1 MIKDSFV
8 RYKLP
13 TKKPFMF
20 NKTLSILVLFNILSL
35 TNGSALTSHT
45 TKAVE
50 ATNEQ
55 DEQTIPKVWQPTT
68 QISPY
73 DHIFRS
79 VSERE
84 GNDWR
89 LLCAM
94 AYHESRFRTD
104 VVSHCGARG
113 IMQIMPRVATQFDI
127 TKEELNDVEP
137 SIYVANKLI
146 VLIDDMLSMPAS
158 TPTQDRIAMTLAAY
172 NCGVGRVADAR
183 RLAKSFGENPNSWG
197 SVSVYLTKMNDPK
210 YYQMEAVKYGKFTGA
225 RETNAYVNN
234 VVGHYH
240 KYCLLAMR

>member
-1 MIKDSFV
+1 
-8 RYKLP
+8 
-13 TKKPFMF
+13 MF
-20 NKTLSILVLFNILSL
+20 NKTVLIFVIFNLLSL
-35 TNGSALTSHT
+35 TNGSSLTTHFNNVVGEKST
-45 TKAVE
+45 L
-50 ATNEQ
+50 N
-55 DEQTIPKVWQPTT
+55 EQTITEVWQPTT
-68 QISPY
+68 QLSPY

-127 TKEELNDVEP
+127 TKEELNNVEP

-146 VLIDDMLSMPAS
+146 ILIDDMLCMPIS
-158 TPTQDRIAMTLAAY
+158 TPEHDRIAMTLAAY
-172 NCGVGRVADAR
+172 NCGVGRIADAR
-183 RLAKSFGENPNSWG
+183 RLAKSFGENPNSW
-197 SVSVYLTKMNDPK
+197 SAVSSYLTKMNDPE
-210 YYQMEAVKYGKFTGA
+210 YYQMKAVKYGKFTGA
-225 RETNAYVNN
+225 RQTNAYVNN
-234 VVGHYH
+234 VVEHYQ